1 MKTTCSRTIHIT
13 IVLLLSTMLSLQTA
27 HPQTTDSL
35 IHASSSNGAMQF
47 QLIGGIGVYYIGDWT
62 PASQF
67 RIGTDVSFNHSNQS
81 GSNNGYTIY
90 SYTPPSSSSV
100 QENIRQPDQTYNS
113 YQTSLSGLYL
123 HNLAEYKHTFIYC
136 GVGPMITYSWNRSTS
151 INPETY
157 VSNYT
162 SSNNDN
168 SESTN
173 KRSGVG
179 PLAIIGVRSRLL
191 NHVSLSAELE
201 LSAVYQWTMQT
212 SSDIYTSSNSSFS
225 PPTNTDTSSDITHL
239 NGWAISLNAIRVGL
253 IIEL

>member
-13 IVLLLSTMLSLQTA
+13 IVLLLSTMLGLQIA
-27 HPQTTDSL
+27 HTQTTDSL
-35 IHASSSNGAMQF
+35 IHTSSSNGAMQF
-47 QLIGGIGVYYIGDWT
+47 QLIGGIGVYYIGDWA

-67 RIGTDVSFNHSNQS
+67 RIGADVSFNHSNQS

-136 GVGPMITYSWNRSTS
+136 GVGPMITYSWNRSISKNPQTYIS
-151 INPETY
+151 ID
-157 VSNYT
+157 T
-162 SSNNDN
+162 SSYNDN
-168 SESTN
+168 SEYTN
-173 KRSGVG
+173 KTSSVG
-179 PLAIIGVRSRLL
+179 PLAIIGVRSRLID
-191 NHVSLSAELE
+191 HVSLSAELE

-212 SSDIYTSSNSSFS
+212 NSDIYISNNSSFN
-225 PPTNTDTSSDITHL
+225 PVTNTNNSSDITHL
-239 NGWAISLNAIRVGL
+239 NGWAISLNSIRVGL